1 LVLIFRLF
9 ATCITLSIKFNEEL
23 VFTNDHQQSFF
34 YEANFVDAL
43 YINLA
48 GLVDPAAIHQDKLA
62 FQERLLAMQQE
73 VLQAIDYALY
83 VSEETYKGYTE
94 RFIDLYRK
102 QKKNAMKQSK
112 GGTTSTGAAA
122 GTSTSTM
129 STASGVEEEKK

>member
-1 LVLIFRLF
+1 MLISRLF

-48 GLVDPAAIHQDKLA
+48 GLVDPAAIHQDKQA

-94 RFIDLYRK
+94 SFIDLYRK